1 MFAGDIK
8 LDSPPFSRNIAFR
21 IGSKVRSRRIED
33 NLTEEA
39 VARALGCDVD
49 HLRAAE
55 AGRIN
60 FSAEN
65 IVDLCPVLRVLPSWF
80 FADIGEAS

>member
-1 MFAGDIK
+1 MDR
-8 LDSPPFSRNIAFR
+8 SRFPAR
-21 IGSKVRSRRIED
+21 AAVAVGEKVRNRRIED
-33 NLTEEA
+33 GLGEEA

-55 AGRIN
+55 AGEIS

-65 IVDLCPVLRVLPSWF
+65 IVDLCPILRVTPSWF
-80 FADIGEAS
+80 FEGLI